1 MQIQKMVLCCMLVSF
16 AIACE
21 RKPFVEHKIKME
33 PTARPC
39 SQLQEAFRLNSNF
52 GGERFE
58 FEKCLP
64 DGYTEKSITTAR
76 KGDTVVVAFNAA
88 KNDKQSVYGITLDI
102 DSYPAYHFITIDN
115 ETYSLSPTAK

>member
-1 MQIQKMVLCCMLVSF
+1 MLVLFLAVS
-16 AIACE
+16 CE

-33 PTARPC
+33 ATAKPC
-39 SQLQEAFRLNSNF
+39 SQLQETFRLNSNF

-64 DGYTEKSITTAR
+64 DGYQEKSITTERRA
-76 KGDTVVVAFNAA
+76 DTVVVSFNTA
-88 KNDKQSVYGITLDI
+88 KDDKQSVYKITLDI